1 MARPKGA
8 LGKNKAFLLNRLK
21 DMYGKDFDP
30 IMKAAEQAHTLDQ
43 LAQEDPTVANQRDS
57 IASWLKIAEYV
68 APKLKAIEHS
78 TGDQDG
84 LVISV
89 NRKRYDGGT
98 NDKE

>member
-21 DMYGKDFDP
+21 SIYGDSFDP

-43 LAQEDPTVANQRDS
+43 LAQQDPTVANQRDS

-78 TGDQDG
+78 TGDTGITVAIQ
-84 LVISV
+84 
-89 NRKRYDGGT
+89 RKNYSGEST
-98 NDKE
+98 E